1 MSIRKTT
8 SIAVAGGL
16 VVAAGLSTALQYLP
30 RREKPIQGKKAIIC
44 IGDSITFGAGVPH
57 TRKRDAWPYLLSDLL
72 GDPYQALNYGFSG
85 ATAQDTGDLP
95 YHRTRFLKT
104 ALKIPAEAFLLM
116 LGTNDSKPINWRHD
130 GYEQAVRTMIMEI
143 KNAQPH
149 AKLFLL
155 LPPAAFPDKIGEI
168 AFGIRDVVIRDEIL
182 PILKNIAEEFSLE
195 TIDLYA
201 LTSEHPEYFTDGVH
215 PNKAGNE
222 AIASEISASLRKSLK
237 KN

>member
-1 MSIRKTT
+1 MSLNKKT

-16 VVAAGLSTALQYLP
+16 VVAAGLSSALQYLP
-30 RREKPIQGKKAIIC
+30 KREKPAQGKKPILC
-44 IGDSITFGAGVPH
+44 IGDSITFGAGVLR

-104 ALKIPAEAFLLM
+104 ALTIPAEAFLLM
-116 LGTNDSKPINWRHD
+116 LGTNDSKPQNWHHN

-143 KNAQPH
+143 RNAQPD
-149 AKLFLL
+149 ARLILL
-155 LPPAAFPDKIGEI
+155 LPPAAFPDKNGEI
-168 AFGIRDVVIRDEIL
+168 AFGIQDAVIREQIL
-182 PILKNIAEEFSLE
+182 PILHAVAEEFSLQ

-201 LTSEHPEYFTDGVH
+201 LTAQHPEYYMDGVH

-222 AIASEISASLRKSLK
+222 AIAAEVSRTLRELL
-237 KN
+237 